1 MTFYAAIDTNV
12 LVSALISNHSDVAT
26 VQVVEKIISGEI
38 IPIYSQTMMWE
49 YRNVMKRKKFN
60 FSPVFINVILSAIE
74 NYGILV
80 QPTPTGI
87 VLPDIKDLPFYEV
100 TVEKRDI
107 GACLVTG
114 NIKHFP
120 KDDFIVTARQMID
133 ILKDI

>member
-12 LVSALISNHSDVAT
+12 LVSALISNHSDAAT